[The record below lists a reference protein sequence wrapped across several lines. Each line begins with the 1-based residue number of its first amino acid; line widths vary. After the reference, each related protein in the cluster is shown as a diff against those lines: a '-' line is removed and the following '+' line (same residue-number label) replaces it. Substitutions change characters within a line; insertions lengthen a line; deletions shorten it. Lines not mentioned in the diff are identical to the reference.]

1 MSIDDNGVGSIVKQ
15 LRLRADLSRV
25 QLGAASGVS
34 ASHLNR
40 IENGQRFPSAK
51 VLRKIAPHLNIG
63 EMELLVL
70 AGYVSAD
77 PYGMLGDAESAK
89 LDPYVVALLSQ
100 EPVEV
105 QRVVI
110 SIFSM
115 MKYVASGIAYEQ
127 TRVRNNSD
135 LVAIPWR
142 IKIGSAISK

>member
-1 MSIDDNGVGSIVKQ
+1 MSIDNNGIGSIVKQ

-25 QLGAASGVS
+25 QLGEVSGVS

-51 VLRKIAPHLNIG
+51 VLRKVAPHLNIG
-63 EMELLVL
+63 ELELLIL

-77 PYGMLGDAESAK
+77 PYDMLGDVEGAK

-105 QRVVI
+105 QRAVI

-115 MKYVASGIAYEQ
+115 MKYVAGGIAYEQ
-127 TRVRNNSD
+127 VRVGNDNDREDDPLAN
-135 LVAIPWR
+135 
-142 IKIGSAISK
+142 